1 MISTEMPKEDAMP
14 FSLSDLARLFAAGF
28 MLGVSAGVVVA
39 SMLPH

>member
-1 MISTEMPKEDAMP
+1 MPKEDAMP

>member
-1 MISTEMPKEDAMP
+1 MISTKMPKEDTMP
-14 FSLSDLARLFAAGF
+14 FSLSDMARLFAAGF